1 MLVAAA
7 ARGLTIMKSTRL
19 ASLTHVAAITCVALP
34 CLGFACAP
42 SMAAS
47 ITLLGDK
54 ISGTYAYPC
63 VSCIYNNFTYSRN
76 PFAVGNSNVE
86 TVLTVGSA
94 NTEVNFN
101 ADSLVLTLTSG
112 VVYTPAPFNGPVF
125 TVLKGNSFGSVI
137 GIHDNRHCSPCSPI
151 SAYVSGDS
159 LFINWQN
166 SGGYVGDT
174 IEIDFAVGGRVSDF
188 TVGELVS
195 DPVPGPIAGAGLPG
209 LIFAGGG
216 LLGWWRRRQKIA

>member
-94 NTEVNFN
+94 RACTHKSAIVRQ
-101 ADSLVLTLTSG
+101 SLAAANDVYGLRLKLRRSSSAVATSREG
-112 VVYTPAPFNGPVF
+112 HRSNYT
-125 TVLKGNSFGSVI
+125 
-137 GIHDNRHCSPCSPI
+137 
-151 SAYVSGDS
+151 
-159 LFINWQN
+159 
-166 SGGYVGDT
+166 
-174 IEIDFAVGGRVSDF
+174 
-188 TVGELVS
+188 
-195 DPVPGPIAGAGLPG
+195 VPKAKAC
-209 LIFAGGG
+209 
-216 LLGWWRRRQKIA
+216 

>member
-1 MLVAAA
+1 MGDDIERRKFVCALIA
-7 ARGLTIMKSTRL
+7 L
-19 ASLTHVAAITCVALP
+19 AV
-34 CLGFACAP
+34 LGAMTQA

-54 ISGTYAYPC
+54 ISGSYDYPC
-63 VSCIYNNFTYSRN
+63 VSCTYNNFTYSKN

-86 TVLTVGSA
+86 AVLTVGSA
-94 NTEVNFN
+94 TTEVNFN

-125 TVLKGNSFGSVI
+125 TVLRGNSFGSVI
-137 GIHDNRHCSPCSPI
+137 GIHDNRHCAPCSPI

-166 SGGYVGDT
+166 SGGIVGDT
-174 IEIDFAVGGRVSDF
+174 IEIDFAVGGQVSDF

-195 DPVPGPIAGAGLPG
+195 DPIPGPIAGAGLPG
-209 LIFAGGG
+209 LILACGG
-216 LLGWWRRRQKIA
+216 LLGWWRRWQKIA

>member
-1 MLVAAA
+1 MMFHGCPPSLDVWGRLSRDPVSKIY
-7 ARGLTIMKSTRL
+7 RGTATFTALGAGPIT
-19 ASLTHVAAITCVALP
+19 AS
-34 CLGFACAP
+34 
-42 SMAAS
+42 
-47 ITLLGDK
+47 
-54 ISGTYAYPC
+54 
-63 VSCIYNNFTYSRN
+63 
-76 PFAVGNSNVE
+76 
-86 TVLTVGSA
+86 

-125 TVLKGNSFGSVI
+125 TVLKGNSFGLVI

-216 LLGWWRRRQKIA
+216 LLGWWRRRQKSA